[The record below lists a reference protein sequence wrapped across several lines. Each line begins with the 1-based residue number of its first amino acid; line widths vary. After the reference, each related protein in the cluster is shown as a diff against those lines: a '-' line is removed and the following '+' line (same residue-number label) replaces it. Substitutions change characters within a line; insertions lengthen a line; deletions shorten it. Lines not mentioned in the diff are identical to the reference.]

1 MKISYLGPEGTF
13 SYEACCKYSNG
24 KLELIQ
30 ESTITDC
37 IISLEKNLVD
47 LAIVPIEN
55 SLQGG
60 VTEAIDKLI
69 NTKDI
74 YVIDE
79 VLLDIKQNLLS
90 KNNIKIN
97 DITKVFSHTQ
107 AISQCRN
114 YLSENNLLDKV
125 ITVDSTS
132 KGALL
137 VSEDLENSAC
147 ICNITCLDKYN
158 LNLLEEGIQ
167 DNKSNQTKFWV
178 LSKNKNN
185 NKVCSKMS
193 MFFSV
198 KDHPGALFSALQIF
212 NVLNINLTRIESRP
226 AKTTLGEYYFLI
238 ELDLNDNCSMAIK
251 LLEDNN
257 IKFRVLG
264 KY

>member
-1 MKISYLGPEGTF
+1 MKISYLGPKGTF
-13 SYEACCKYSNG
+13 SYEACCKYSNNNY
-24 KLELIQ
+24 ELVE

-37 IISLEKNLVD
+37 ITSLENDLVD

-69 NTKDI
+69 NSNDI

-79 VLLDIKQNLLS
+79 VVLDIKQNLLS
-90 KNNIKIN
+90 KNNIKLS
-97 DITKVFSHTQ
+97 DITKIYSHIQ

-114 YLSENNLLDKV
+114 YLIENNLLDKV
-125 ITVDSTS
+125 VTVDSTS

-137 VSEDLENSAC
+137 VSKDSDNSAC
-147 ICNITCLDKYN
+147 ICNITCCCEYDLCLLDG
-158 LNLLEEGIQ
+158 GIQ

-185 NKVCSKMS
+185 NKTCSKMS

-198 KDHPGALFSALQIF
+198 KDTPGALFSALQIF

-226 AKTTLGEYYFLI
+226 AKTTLGEYYFLV
-238 ELDLNDNCSMAIK
+238 ELDLNDNCDMSIK
-251 LLEDNN
+251 LLKDNN